1 MGMLATR
8 DWYDLARDTNW
19 TPRYISETEM
29 FPPAF
34 SDPYGIPMAEWERFD
49 EPYKTTYREYV
60 RTQAEKDVGA
70 YSVKAATART
80 AFYRAADPAW
90 KCLLQFHFGAVPFVE
105 YGSVSA
111 FARMTRFGKAPG
123 MRNMANFGS
132 LDETRHTQIQLYF
145 AYELISENRAFDWA
159 HKAPSTDNWLIMS
172 ERHCFDDV
180 EHTRDAVSSA
190 IMTNFA
196 FEQGFTN
203 LQFIALSADA
213 KKYGDYSFA
222 AMLQTIQSDEARH
235 SQIGEPLI
243 GIMLEAGRKE
253 EVQRLIDISFW
264 RIWKQ
269 FSALSGVSIDYYTPL
284 DRREHSF
291 KEFTENFVC
300 EQFLRNLEALGLE
313 KPWYWDEYFV
323 PDIGVYHHAQQ
334 IGIYLYRATE
344 WWDTV
349 AAVSPGERAWLE
361 EKYPGWNGSF
371 GQVWDVII
379 DNVLNGRYARTEPE
393 LLPMMCNMTGLELTG
408 IPGKKWNIKSYH
420 LDIDGRR
427 YHFGSPVDKWI
438 FEQEPARYK
447 GHLSFIDRYVAGLM
461 PPGPDGPFQYMDM
474 HPDDRGRCGHNYAW
488 AEGYRPDAIAAE

>member
-19 TPRYISETEM
+19 TPKYISEAEM
-29 FPPAF
+29 FPPEF
-34 SDPYGIPMAEWERFD
+34 SDPFGIPLEAWESFD

-60 RTQAEKDVGA
+60 QTQREKDLGA
-70 YSVKAATART
+70 YSVKAATAR
-80 AFYRAADPAW
+80 AVFYRAADPAW
-90 KCLLQFHFGAVPFVE
+90 KALLQFHFGAVPFVE

-132 LDETRHTQIQLYF
+132 LDETRHTQIQLFF
-145 AYELISENRAFDWA
+145 AYELISENRGFDWA
-159 HKAPSTDNWLIMS
+159 HKAPNTDNWLIMS

-180 EHTRDAVSSA
+180 EHTRDAVTSA
-190 IMTNFA
+190 IMTNFS

-222 AMLQTIQSDEARH
+222 TMLQTIQSDEARH

-243 GIMLEAGRKE
+243 EIMLQAGRKE
-253 EVQRLIDISFW
+253 EVQRMIDISFW

-269 FSALSGVSIDYYTPL
+269 FSALSGISIDYYTPL
-284 DRREHSF
+284 ERREHSF

-300 EQFLRNLEALGLE
+300 KQFLRNLEALGLD

-323 PDIGVYHHAQQ
+323 PDIAVYHHAQQ
-334 IGIYLYRATE
+334 IGVYLYRSTE

-349 AAVSPGERAWLE
+349 AAVSPAERDWLE
-361 EKYPGWNGSF
+361 RKYPGWNDSF

-379 DNVLNGRYARTEPE
+379 DNILSGRYDRTEPA

-408 IPGKKWNIKSYH
+408 IPGKKWNIKSCH

-438 FEQEPARYK
+438 FELEPARYQN
-447 GHLSFIDRYVAGLM
+447 HLSFIDRYVAGLM
-461 PPGPDGPFQYMDM
+461 PPGPDGPFQYMSM
-474 HPDDRGRCGHNYAW
+474 HSNDRGRCGHNYEW
-488 AEGYRPDAIAAE
+488 AEGYRLRDAAE